1 MVRGFFLLTLTAA
14 LGAAADDGFK
24 PVEFLIGD
32 WIGEGSGS
40 PGQGSGGFSLSY
52 DLDGKILVR
61 RSISDYPAA
70 NGRPAAHHEDLMI
83 VYPEPSLR
91 AVYFDNEGHV
101 IHYAVH
107 AQSNGVQFIS
117 EPSKK
122 EPRYRL
128 TYTKQD
134 DGGVLIDFAIAPPG
148 RPEGFKSYVAGTV
161 RRKPDPQS
169 MRQKAR

>member
-1 MVRGFFLLTLTAA
+1 MVRGLFLLLFAATLCP
-14 LGAAADDGFK
+14 AADDAFK

-40 PGQGSGGFSLSY
+40 PGQGGGSFSLSY
-52 DLDGKILVR
+52 DLDRKILVR
-61 RSISDYPAA
+61 RNVSEYPAA

-83 VYPEPSLR
+83 VYPESPLR
-91 AVYFDNEGHV
+91 AIYFDNEGHV

-107 AQSNGVQFIS
+107 AQANGVQFIS

-122 EPRYRL
+122 EPRFRL

-134 DGGVLIDFAIAPPG
+134 EGAVLIDFAIAPPG
-148 RPEGFKSYVAGTV
+148 QPEGFKSYVAGTV
-161 RRKPDPQS
+161 HRKPDPQS